1 VHKYSSVGF
10 QAENLETLK
19 KCFVLP
25 SICIYYTNTI
35 ARFQVEYL
43 KIEDMVVFSETM
55 RYDGAEFDVNN
66 NDETSHREV
75 KVRMA

>member
-1 VHKYSSVGF
+1 M
-10 QAENLETLK
+10 
-19 KCFVLP
+19 
-25 SICIYYTNTI
+25 YYTNTI

-75 KVRMA
+75 KE